1 MTAKIPSASA
11 TRILLAKFVPDM
23 ESVFALDLR
32 GIATNTGEYERGVN
46 AEVCR
51 GYRDGIASM
60 EGSVIRKRKLLS
72 KITLL
77 LAIAALSVI
86 TTRAV
91 IAAVH
96 APTMPAAEALK
107 LLLDG
112 NQRFVAGKLEHPN
125 QTPERRAEVAKGQ
138 HPFAAVLA
146 CSDSRTPPEII
157 FDRGLGD
164 IFTVRVAG
172 NVADKV
178 VIESLDY
185 SIKHLGVRVVMV
197 LGHRRCGA
205 VIAAVEGH
213 EGTAEQDVGPML
225 SELRP
230 AVAASKGMAGDPVEN
245 AVRENV
251 KLVMKN
257 LATSEELS
265 AMVKSGDL
273 KIVGG
278 IYDLDTG
285 TIEMLK
291 D

>member
-1 MTAKIPSASA
+1 MSM
-11 TRILLAKFVPDM
+11 LLA
-23 ESVFALDLR
+23 L
-32 GIATNTGEYERGVN
+32 
-46 AEVCR
+46 
-51 GYRDGIASM
+51 
-60 EGSVIRKRKLLS
+60 
-72 KITLL
+72 
-77 LAIAALSVI
+77 AALSI
-86 TTRAV
+86 ATTRVV
-91 IAAVH
+91 IAAGH
-96 APTMPAAEALK
+96 EPTISAEQGLK
-107 LLLDG
+107 LLLEG

-125 QTPERRAEVAKGQ
+125 QTPARRAELAKGQ

-164 IFTVRVAG
+164 IFTARVAG
-172 NVADKV
+172 NSADQL

-185 SIKHLGVRVVMV
+185 SVKHLGVRVVMV

-205 VIAAVEGH
+205 VTAAVESYDN
-213 EGTAEQDVGPML
+213 ENVGPML
-225 SELRP
+225 KELYP
-230 AVAASKGMAGDPVEN
+230 AVRASRGMPGDPVEN

-251 KLVMKN
+251 KLVMKK
-257 LATSEELS
+257 LAASQELS
-265 AMVKSGDL
+265 AMVKSGEL

>member
-1 MTAKIPSASA
+1 M
-11 TRILLAKFVPDM
+11 
-23 ESVFALDLR
+23 
-32 GIATNTGEYERGVN
+32 
-46 AEVCR
+46 
-51 GYRDGIASM
+51 
-60 EGSVIRKRKLLS
+60 
-72 KITLL
+72 L
-77 LAIAALSVI
+77 LAIAALSI
-86 TTRAV
+86 ATTRAV
-91 IAAVH
+91 IAAVS
-96 APTMPAAEALK
+96 APTMSAEQALK
-107 LLLDG
+107 LLLEG

-185 SIKHLGVRVVMV
+185 SVKHLGVRVVMV

-205 VIAAVEGH
+205 VIAAVAGH
-213 EGTAEQDVGPML
+213 EEEGDVGPML

-230 AVAASKGMAGDPVEN
+230 AVAASKGMPGDPVEN

-251 KLVMKN
+251 ELVMKN

-265 AMVKSGDL
+265 AMVKSGEL

>member
-1 MTAKIPSASA
+1 MIRKKKI
-11 TRILLAKFVPDM
+11 LAKM
-23 ESVFALDLR
+23 L
-32 GIATNTGEYERGVN
+32 T
-46 AEVCR
+46 
-51 GYRDGIASM
+51 
-60 EGSVIRKRKLLS
+60 
-72 KITLL
+72 L
-77 LAIAALSVI
+77 LAIVALAMI

-96 APTMPAAEALK
+96 APTMSAQEALK

-125 QTPERRAEVAKGQ
+125 QTVDRRAEVAKGQ
-138 HPFAAVLA
+138 HPFASVLA

-185 SIKHLGVRVVMV
+185 SVKHLGVRLVMV

-205 VIAAVEGH
+205 VIAAVDGH
-213 EGTAEQDVGPML
+213 EGTADQDVGPML

-230 AVAASKGMAGDPVEN
+230 AVAASKGMSGDPVEN

-251 KLVMKN
+251 QLVMKN
-257 LATSEELS
+257 LATSEELA
-265 AMVKSGDL
+265 AMVKSGEL

>member
-1 MTAKIPSASA
+1 VIQ
-11 TRILLAKFVPDM
+11 RRKF
-23 ESVFALDLR
+23 
-32 GIATNTGEYERGVN
+32 
-46 AEVCR
+46 
-51 GYRDGIASM
+51 
-60 EGSVIRKRKLLS
+60 LS
-72 KITLL
+72 GTLIV
-77 LAIAALSVI
+77 LAIAALSI
-86 TTRAV
+86 ATTRVV
-91 IAAVH
+91 IAADH
-96 APTMPAAEALK
+96 GASMPPAESLK

-146 CSDSRTPPEII
+146 CSDSRTPPETI

-185 SIKHLGVRVVMV
+185 SVKHLGVRVVMV

-213 EGTAEQDVGPML
+213 EGTADQDVGPML

-230 AVAASKGMAGDPVEN
+230 AVAASKGMPGDPVEN

-251 KLVMKN
+251 LLVMKN
-257 LATSEELS
+257 LESSTELA

-291 D
+291 E

>member
-1 MTAKIPSASA
+1 MLQSKKI
-11 TRILLAKFVPDM
+11 
-23 ESVFALDLR
+23 FARSL
-32 GIATNTGEYERGVN
+32 I
-46 AEVCR
+46 
-51 GYRDGIASM
+51 
-60 EGSVIRKRKLLS
+60 
-72 KITLL
+72 L
-77 LAIAALSVI
+77 LAIAALSVAAA
-86 TTRAV
+86 RAV
-91 IAAVH
+91 IAAEH
-96 APTMPAAEALK
+96 APTMPPAQALQ
-107 LLLDG
+107 LFIAG
-112 NQRFVAGKLEHPN
+112 NLEHPN
-125 QTPERRAEVAKGQ
+125 QTPERRTEVAKGQ

-185 SIKHLGVRVVMV
+185 SVKHLGVRVVMV

-213 EGTAEQDVGPML
+213 EGTADQDVGPML
-225 SELRP
+225 TELRP
-230 AVAASKGMAGDPVEN
+230 AVAESRNMPGDPVEN

-251 KLVMKN
+251 LLVMKN
-257 LATSEELS
+257 LEGSVELS
-265 AMVKSGDL
+265 AMVKAGDL

-285 TIEMLK
+285 KIEMLK
-291 D
+291 E

>member
-1 MTAKIPSASA
+1 M
-11 TRILLAKFVPDM
+11 
-23 ESVFALDLR
+23 
-32 GIATNTGEYERGVN
+32 
-46 AEVCR
+46 
-51 GYRDGIASM
+51 
-60 EGSVIRKRKLLS
+60 
-72 KITLL
+72 L
-77 LAIAALSVI
+77 LAIAALLVT

-91 IAAVH
+91 VFAEVAK
-96 APTMPAAEALK
+96 PTMSATQALQ
-107 LLLDG
+107 LLLEG

-125 QTPERRAEVAKGQ
+125 QTPARRAEVAKGQ
-138 HPFAAVLA
+138 HPFASVLA

-185 SIKHLGVRVVMV
+185 SVKHLGVRVMMV

-205 VIAAVEGH
+205 VIAAVAGH
-213 EGTAEQDVGPML
+213 EGTADQDEGPML

-257 LATSEELS
+257 LATSGELS
-265 AMVKSGDL
+265 AMVKSGEL

>member
-1 MTAKIPSASA
+1 M
-11 TRILLAKFVPDM
+11 LLA
-23 ESVFALDLR
+23 FAAMPL
-32 GIATNTGEYERGVN
+32 V
-46 AEVCR
+46 
-51 GYRDGIASM
+51 
-60 EGSVIRKRKLLS
+60 
-72 KITLL
+72 
-77 LAIAALSVI
+77 AARTV
-86 TTRAV
+86 T
-91 IAAVH
+91 AAVS
-96 APTMPAAEALK
+96 AATMPADQALK
-107 LLLDG
+107 LLLEG

-125 QTPERRAEVAKGQ
+125 QTPDRRAEVAKGQ
-138 HPFAAVLA
+138 HPFASVLA

-185 SIKHLGVRVVMV
+185 SVKHLGVRTVMV

-213 EGTAEQDVGPML
+213 EGTADQDVGPML

-230 AVAASKGMAGDPVEN
+230 AVADSKGEPGDPVEN

-251 KLVMKN
+251 KLVVKK
-257 LATSEELS
+257 LATSEELA
-265 AMVKSGDL
+265 AMVKSGEL

-285 TIEMLK
+285 TIQMLTN
-291 D
+291 

>member
-1 MTAKIPSASA
+1 MS
-11 TRILLAKFVPDM
+11 
-23 ESVFALDLR
+23 
-32 GIATNTGEYERGVN
+32 
-46 AEVCR
+46 
-51 GYRDGIASM
+51 
-60 EGSVIRKRKLLS
+60 RKRKFLS
-72 KITLL
+72 RVSVL
-77 LAIAALSVI
+77 LAIATVSIA

-91 IAAVH
+91 VAAVS
-96 APTMPAAEALK
+96 APTMSAEQGLK
-107 LLLDG
+107 LLLEG

-125 QTPERRAEVAKGQ
+125 QTPERRTEVAKGQ

-185 SIKHLGVRVVMV
+185 SVKHLGVRIVMV

-213 EGTAEQDVGPML
+213 EGTADQDVGPML
-225 SELRP
+225 SQLRP
-230 AVAASKGMAGDPVEN
+230 AVAASKGLAGDPVEN

-251 KLVMKN
+251 ELVMKN

-265 AMVKSGDL
+265 AMVKSGEL

-278 IYDLDTG
+278 IYDLESG

>member
-1 MTAKIPSASA
+1 M
-11 TRILLAKFVPDM
+11 
-23 ESVFALDLR
+23 
-32 GIATNTGEYERGVN
+32 
-46 AEVCR
+46 
-51 GYRDGIASM
+51 
-60 EGSVIRKRKLLS
+60 
-72 KITLL
+72 L
-77 LAIAALSVI
+77 LAIGALSIV

-91 IAAVH
+91 IAAVR
-96 APTMPAAEALK
+96 APTMSAEAALK
-107 LLLDG
+107 LMLEG

-138 HPFAAVLA
+138 APFASVLA

-185 SIKHLGVRVVMV
+185 SVKHLGVRLIMV

-205 VIAAVEGH
+205 VIAAVDGH
-213 EGTAEQDVGPML
+213 EGTADQDIGPML

-251 KLVMKN
+251 ELVMKN
-257 LATSEELS
+257 LATSEELA
-265 AMVKSGDL
+265 AMVKSGEL

-278 IYDLDTG
+278 VYDLDTG

>member
-1 MTAKIPSASA
+1 M
-11 TRILLAKFVPDM
+11 
-23 ESVFALDLR
+23 
-32 GIATNTGEYERGVN
+32 
-46 AEVCR
+46 
-51 GYRDGIASM
+51 
-60 EGSVIRKRKLLS
+60 
-72 KITLL
+72 
-77 LAIAALSVI
+77 AALSMM
-86 TTRAV
+86 TAQAV
-91 IAAVH
+91 IAAGN
-96 APTMPAAEALK
+96 APTMPPAEALK

-112 NQRFVAGKLEHPN
+112 NQRFVGGKLEHPN
-125 QTPERRAEVAKGQ
+125 QTPERRTEVAKGQ

-146 CSDSRTPPEII
+146 CADSRTPPEII

-185 SIKHLGVRVVMV
+185 SVKHLGVRVVMV

-213 EGTAEQDVGPML
+213 EGTADQDVGPML
-225 SELRP
+225 TELRP
-230 AVAASKGMAGDPVEN
+230 AVAESKNMPGDPVEN

-251 KLVMKN
+251 LLVIKN
-257 LATSEELS
+257 LESSAELS
-265 AMVKSGDL
+265 AMVKAGNL

-285 TIEMLK
+285 KIEMLK
-291 D
+291 E

>member
-1 MTAKIPSASA
+1 MVA
-11 TRILLAKFVPDM
+11 
-23 ESVFALDLR
+23 
-32 GIATNTGEYERGVN
+32 IATVS
-46 AEVCR
+46 
-51 GYRDGIASM
+51 IA
-60 EGSVIRKRKLLS
+60 
-72 KITLL
+72 ITH
-77 LAIAALSVI
+77 
-86 TTRAV
+86 AV
-91 IAAVH
+91 IAAVS
-96 APTMPAAEALK
+96 APTMSADEALK

-138 HPFAAVLA
+138 HPFASVLA
-146 CSDSRTPPEII
+146 CSDSRTPPEIL

-185 SIKHLGVRVVMV
+185 SVKHLGVRVVMV

-205 VIAAVEGH
+205 VIAAVAGH
-213 EGTAEQDVGPML
+213 EDEGDVGPML

-230 AVAASKGMAGDPVEN
+230 AVEASKGMAGDPVEN

-265 AMVKSGDL
+265 AMVKSGEL
-273 KIVGG
+273 KVVGG

-291 D
+291 N

>member
-1 MTAKIPSASA
+1 MPQNRWAQSRWGGATLIRRHKIL
-11 TRILLAKFVPDM
+11 TRSL
-23 ESVFALDLR
+23 
-32 GIATNTGEYERGVN
+32 
-46 AEVCR
+46 
-51 GYRDGIASM
+51 
-60 EGSVIRKRKLLS
+60 
-72 KITLL
+72 LL
-77 LAIAALSVI
+77 LAFAAMPLVAAR
-86 TTRAV
+86 TVT
-91 IAAVH
+91 AAVS
-96 APTMPAAEALK
+96 AATMPPDQALQ

-112 NQRFVAGKLEHPN
+112 NKRFVAGKPEHPN
-125 QTPERRAEVAKGQ
+125 QSPGRRAEVAKGQ

-185 SIKHLGVRVVMV
+185 SVKHLGVRVVMV

-205 VIAAVEGH
+205 VIAAVDGH
-213 EGTAEQDVGPML
+213 EGTANQDVGPML

-230 AVAASKGMAGDPVEN
+230 AVAESKGMPGDPVEN

-251 KLVMKN
+251 ILVMKN
-257 LATSEELS
+257 LATSAELS
-265 AMVKSGDL
+265 AMVKSGEL
-273 KIVGG
+273 KIAGG

-285 TIEMLK
+285 TIQMLTN
-291 D
+291 

>member
-1 MTAKIPSASA
+1 M
-11 TRILLAKFVPDM
+11 
-23 ESVFALDLR
+23 
-32 GIATNTGEYERGVN
+32 
-46 AEVCR
+46 
-51 GYRDGIASM
+51 
-60 EGSVIRKRKLLS
+60 
-72 KITLL
+72 L
-77 LAIAALSVI
+77 LAIVALSIV
-86 TTRAV
+86 TTRVV

-96 APTMPAAEALK
+96 AATMPPAEALQ
-107 LLLDG
+107 LLLEG
-112 NQRFVAGKLEHPN
+112 NKRFVAGKLERPN

-138 HPFAAVLA
+138 QPFAAVLA

-185 SIKHLGVRVVMV
+185 SVKHLGVRVVMV

-205 VIAAVEGH
+205 VIAAVAGH
-213 EGTAEQDVGPML
+213 EDEGDVGPML

-230 AVAASKGMAGDPVEN
+230 AVEASKGKAGDPVEN

-265 AMVKSGDL
+265 AMVKSGEL
-273 KIVGG
+273 KIIGG

-285 TIEMLK
+285 AIEMLTN
-291 D
+291 

>member
-1 MTAKIPSASA
+1 M
-11 TRILLAKFVPDM
+11 LM
-23 ESVFALDLR
+23 
-32 GIATNTGEYERGVN
+32 
-46 AEVCR
+46 
-51 GYRDGIASM
+51 M
-60 EGSVIRKRKLLS
+60 
-72 KITLL
+72 
-77 LAIAALSVI
+77 LAIAALSI
-86 TTRAV
+86 ATTRAV
-91 IAAVH
+91 IAADH
-96 APTMPAAEALK
+96 GPTVTAAQALQA
-107 LLLDG
+107 LLDG
-112 NQRFVAGKLEHPN
+112 NRRFVVGKLEHPT
-125 QTPERRAEVAKGQ
+125 QTPEVRADVAKGQ
-138 HPFAAVLA
+138 HPFASVLA

-185 SIKHLGVRVVMV
+185 SVKHLGVRAVMV

-205 VIAAVEGH
+205 VIAAVAGH
-213 EGTAEQDVGPML
+213 EEEGDVGPML

-251 KLVMKN
+251 ILVIKN
-257 LATSEELS
+257 LAASAELS
-265 AMVKSGDL
+265 AMVKSGEL

-278 IYDLDTG
+278 VYDLDTG
-285 TIEMLK
+285 MIEMLK

>member
-1 MTAKIPSASA
+1 MA
-11 TRILLAKFVPDM
+11 V
-23 ESVFALDLR
+23 
-32 GIATNTGEYERGVN
+32 
-46 AEVCR
+46 
-51 GYRDGIASM
+51 
-60 EGSVIRKRKLLS
+60 
-72 KITLL
+72 
-77 LAIAALSVI
+77 AIAALSIV

-91 IAAVH
+91 IAAVS
-96 APTMPAAEALK
+96 APTMSAEAALK

-138 HPFAAVLA
+138 HPFASVLA

-172 NVADKV
+172 NVADQV
-178 VIESLDY
+178 EIESLDY
-185 SIKHLGVRVVMV
+185 SVKHLGVRVVMV

-213 EGTAEQDVGPML
+213 EGTADQDVGPML

-230 AVAASKGMAGDPVEN
+230 AVAKSKGMPGDPVEN

-251 KLVMKN
+251 KLVMKK
-257 LATSEELS
+257 LASSSELS
-265 AMVKSGDL
+265 AMVKSGEL

-291 D
+291 N

>member
-1 MTAKIPSASA
+1 M
-11 TRILLAKFVPDM
+11 
-23 ESVFALDLR
+23 
-32 GIATNTGEYERGVN
+32 
-46 AEVCR
+46 
-51 GYRDGIASM
+51 SM
-60 EGSVIRKRKLLS
+60 
-72 KITLL
+72 L
-77 LAIAALSVI
+77 LAIAALSI
-86 TTRAV
+86 ATTRAV

-96 APTMPAAEALK
+96 EPAISAEQALK
-107 LLLDG
+107 LLLEG

-125 QTPERRAEVAKGQ
+125 QTPARRAEVAKGQ

-172 NVADKV
+172 NVADPV

-185 SIKHLGVRVVMV
+185 SVKHLGVRVVMV

-213 EGTAEQDVGPML
+213 EEEGKDVGPML
-225 SELRP
+225 KELDP
-230 AVAASKGMAGDPVEN
+230 AVAATKGMPGDPVEN
-245 AVRENV
+245 AVRANV
-251 KLVMKN
+251 KLVMLN
-257 LATSEELS
+257 LATSSELR
-265 AMVKSGDL
+265 AMVISGEL

-285 TIEMLK
+285 TIEVLRAK
-291 D
+291 E

>member
-1 MTAKIPSASA
+1 M
-11 TRILLAKFVPDM
+11 V
-23 ESVFALDLR
+23 
-32 GIATNTGEYERGVN
+32 
-46 AEVCR
+46 
-51 GYRDGIASM
+51 
-60 EGSVIRKRKLLS
+60 
-72 KITLL
+72 
-77 LAIAALSVI
+77 LAIAAVSI
-86 TTRAV
+86 ATTRAV

-96 APTMPAAEALK
+96 APTMSAEQALK
-107 LLLDG
+107 LLLEG
-112 NQRFVAGKLEHPN
+112 NQRFVAGKLERPN
-125 QTPERRAEVAKGQ
+125 QTPARRAEVAKGQ
-138 HPFAAVLA
+138 HPFASVLA

-172 NVADKV
+172 NVADQV

-185 SIKHLGVRVVMV
+185 SVKHLGVRVVMV

-213 EGTAEQDVGPML
+213 EEDNEDVGPML
-225 SELRP
+225 RELKP
-230 AVAASKGMAGDPVEN
+230 AVAATRGMPGDPVEN

-251 KLVMKN
+251 KLVVKN
-257 LATSEELS
+257 LASSQELS
-265 AMVKSGDL
+265 ALVKSGEL

>member
-1 MTAKIPSASA
+1 M
-11 TRILLAKFVPDM
+11 
-23 ESVFALDLR
+23 
-32 GIATNTGEYERGVN
+32 
-46 AEVCR
+46 
-51 GYRDGIASM
+51 
-60 EGSVIRKRKLLS
+60 
-72 KITLL
+72 L
-77 LAIAALSVI
+77 LAIAALMVT

-91 IAAVH
+91 FAKVAE
-96 APTMPAAEALK
+96 PTMSAAQALQ
-107 LLLDG
+107 LLLEG

-125 QTPERRAEVAKGQ
+125 QTPGRRDEVAKGQ
-138 HPFAAVLA
+138 HPFASVLA
-146 CSDSRTPPEII
+146 CSDSRTPPEIL

-185 SIKHLGVRVVMV
+185 SVKHLGVRVVMV

-205 VIAAVEGH
+205 VIAAVAGH
-213 EGTAEQDVGPML
+213 EEEGDVGPML

-230 AVAASKGMAGDPVEN
+230 AVAASKGQAGDPVEN

-251 KLVMKN
+251 ELVMKN
-257 LATSEELS
+257 LATSGELS
-265 AMVKSGDL
+265 AMVKSGEL

>member
-1 MTAKIPSASA
+1 M
-11 TRILLAKFVPDM
+11 
-23 ESVFALDLR
+23 
-32 GIATNTGEYERGVN
+32 
-46 AEVCR
+46 
-51 GYRDGIASM
+51 
-60 EGSVIRKRKLLS
+60 IRRS
-72 KITLL
+72 KILTRSLIL
-77 LAIAALSVI
+77 LAIAAISMI
-86 TTRAV
+86 AARAV

-96 APTMPAAEALK
+96 APTMPPAEALK

-185 SIKHLGVRVVMV
+185 SVKHLGVRVVMV

-213 EGTAEQDVGPML
+213 EGTADQDVGPML

-230 AVAASKGMAGDPVEN
+230 AVAESKSMPGDPVEN

-251 KLVMKN
+251 ILVMKN
-257 LATSEELS
+257 LASSEELS

-291 D
+291 E

>member
-1 MTAKIPSASA
+1 M
-11 TRILLAKFVPDM
+11 L
-23 ESVFALDLR
+23 E
-32 GIATNTGEYERGVN
+32 
-46 AEVCR
+46 
-51 GYRDGIASM
+51 
-60 EGSVIRKRKLLS
+60 
-72 KITLL
+72 
-77 LAIAALSVI
+77 
-86 TTRAV
+86 
-91 IAAVH
+91 
-96 APTMPAAEALK
+96 
-107 LLLDG
+107 G

-185 SIKHLGVRVVMV
+185 SVKHLGVRVVMV

-213 EGTAEQDVGPML
+213 EGTADKTSVRC
-225 SELRP
+225 S
-230 AVAASKGMAGDPVEN
+230 ASCGRRWRQPRAMAGDPVEN

-251 KLVMKN
+251 KLVVKN
-257 LATSEELS
+257 LADFGRAVGDGQIGRVEDRRRHLRSRHRHDRDAEGLDDS
-265 AMVKSGDL
+265 ATPTAAGCV
-273 KIVGG
+273 
-278 IYDLDTG
+278 
-285 TIEMLK
+285 TITAAN
-291 D
+291 DDA

>member
-1 MTAKIPSASA
+1 MIRNKKI
-11 TRILLAKFVPDM
+11 FVRSLM
-23 ESVFALDLR
+23 
-32 GIATNTGEYERGVN
+32 
-46 AEVCR
+46 
-51 GYRDGIASM
+51 
-60 EGSVIRKRKLLS
+60 
-72 KITLL
+72 L
-77 LAIAALSVI
+77 LAIAALLVT

-91 IAAVH
+91 FAKVAE
-96 APTMPAAEALK
+96 PTMSAAQALQ
-107 LLLDG
+107 LLLEG

-125 QTPERRAEVAKGQ
+125 QTPARRAEVAKGQ
-138 HPFAAVLA
+138 HPFASVLA

-185 SIKHLGVRVVMV
+185 SVKHLGVRLVMV

-205 VIAAVEGH
+205 VIAAVAGH
-213 EGTAEQDVGPML
+213 EEEGDVGPML

-230 AVAASKGMAGDPVEN
+230 AVAASKSMAGDPVEN

-251 KLVMKN
+251 ELVMKN
-257 LATSEELS
+257 LATSGELS
-265 AMVKSGDL
+265 AMVKSGEL

>member
-1 MTAKIPSASA
+1 M
-11 TRILLAKFVPDM
+11 LLA
-23 ESVFALDLR
+23 A
-32 GIATNTGEYERGVN
+32 G
-46 AEVCR
+46 
-51 GYRDGIASM
+51 
-60 EGSVIRKRKLLS
+60 
-72 KITLL
+72 
-77 LAIAALSVI
+77 ALSI
-86 TTRAV
+86 TMMRAAM
-91 IAAVH
+91 AAVA
-96 APTMPAAEALK
+96 APTMPANQALK

-112 NQRFVAGKLEHPN
+112 NERFVTGKLDHPN
-125 QTPERRAEVAKGQ
+125 ESPERREEVAKGQ
-138 HPFAAVLA
+138 HPFASVLA
-146 CSDSRTPPEII
+146 CSDSRTPPETI

-185 SIKHLGVRVVMV
+185 SVKHLGVRLVMV

-205 VIAAVEGH
+205 VIAAVAGH
-213 EGTAEQDVGPML
+213 EEEGDVGPML

-230 AVAASKGMAGDPVEN
+230 AVAAAKGMAGDPVEN

-251 KLVMKN
+251 QLVMKN
-257 LATSEELS
+257 LATSAELS
-265 AMVKSGDL
+265 AMVKSGEL

-291 D
+291 N